1 MYFKKAFWSKN
12 KHANNRQYMSSSI
25 SFLSRSLF
33 LLITYKFV
41 INSIPETSID
51 LVINWQQPTQQLL
64 LLLAQAYQTRFGVLN
79 KTDSK
84 TPSHESLPCQK

>member
-12 KHANNRQYMSSSI
+12 KHANNRHICQAP
-25 SFLSRSLF
+25 FLFFLALSF